1 MNKVPQ
7 IPKHIGHTDGRTR
20 SVKFHKTPEKNNKSQ
35 EEKNNMRVQCAKSLT
50 F

>member
-7 IPKHIGHTDGRTR
+7 ISKHIGHTDGRTR
-20 SVKFHKTPEKNNKSQ
+20 AVKFHKTPEKNNKSRG
-35 EEKNNMRVQCAKSLT
+35 EKNNMRVQGAKSLT